1 MTMRDLPYRHSLPRD
16 LWSALKTAVPGWWN
30 DNLPRMGASLA
41 YYTLFSLAPVLIIV
55 IAVAGMVFGQEAVRG
70 EVMGQVQGLLGRDGA
85 QTVQSMLESAGTSSP
100 NPVVMLAG
108 IITFI
113 VGATG
118 AFLELQ
124 GALNSIWRATAKSS
138 GSLLRDLILPRLMS
152 FGLVLGFA
160 FILLTA
166 LVISAALEALSSYIG
181 SQFPGASFF
190 WHFLDLAISFGV
202 ITVLFALMFKL
213 MPDAPVAWRAAWV
226 GGLATAALFTA
237 GKSLIGL
244 YLGASSMTSTYGAAG
259 SVMVILVWVYY
270 SAQIVLFGAEFTRAF
285 QECGAVPVPHIRPV
299 VRAS

>member
-1 MTMRDLPYRHSLPRD
+1 MDPPERRSLPHC
-16 LWSALKTAVPGWWN
+16 LWAALKTAVPGWWN
-30 DNLPRMGASLA
+30 DNVPRMGAALA

-55 IAVAGMVFGQEAVRG
+55 IAVAGMVFGEEAVRG
-70 EVMGQVQGLLGRDGA
+70 EVMGQVQGLLGQEGA
-85 QTVQSMLESAGTSSP
+85 QTVQSMLESAWRSSP
-100 NPVVMLAG
+100 SLVVMLGG
-108 IITFI
+108 IITFFL
-113 VGATG
+113 GATG

-152 FGLVLGFA
+152 FGLVMGFA

-166 LVISAALEALSSYIG
+166 LLISAALEALSSYIG
-181 SQFPGASFF
+181 AQFPGASVL
-190 WHFLDLAISFGV
+190 WHILDLAISFGV
-202 ITVLFALMFKL
+202 ITVLFALMYKL
-213 MPDAPVAWRAAWV
+213 MPDALVAWRSAWV

-259 SVMVILVWVYY
+259 SVIVILVWVYY
-270 SAQIVLFGAEFTRAF
+270 SAQIVLFGAEFTKAY
-285 QECGAVPVPHIRPV
+285 QQCAAVPVPHIQPI